1 MSLYELFNVKQSDSA
16 YDIETAGKSALRQIN
31 PATVKQ
37 FIHKYNLDFN
47 DEDIPI
53 LIQEMKKY
61 IDSSASLL
69 LNPPTRECYDA
80 LQRAN
85 TPNLQTITKA
95 RINYINAN
103 NSCVLF
109 DKSVLEKLPLA
120 EDTIKLSREGEKMKP
135 HNLKCRFCAK
145 DFTLDSYMIYQCKC
159 TARIG
164 HMKCANNFAT
174 EYKNRCPVCRGK
186 LLARKEISKY
196 MFWGIENKFK
206 M

>member
-1 MSLYELFNVKQSDSA
+1 MSLYDLFNVKQSDSA

-37 FIHKYNLDFN
+37 FISLYNLDAN

-53 LIQEMKKY
+53 LIQQMKKY

-85 TPNLQTITKA
+85 TPTLQTLTKA

-109 DKSVLEKLPLA
+109 DDSVLDMLPLA
-120 EDTIKLSREGEKMKP
+120 EDSIKLTTEGEENKP
-135 HNLKCRFCAK
+135 HNLMCRFCGK
-145 DFTLDSYMIYQCKC
+145 DFKLDCYMIYQCKC

-164 HMKCANNFAT
+164 HVKCASDFSL
-174 EYKNRCPVCRGK
+174 EYKKRCPVCRGK
-186 LLARKEISKY
+186 LLVRKEISKY
-196 MFWGIENKFK
+196 MFWCIEKKFK

>member
-1 MSLYELFNVKQSDSA
+1 MSLYDLFNVKKSDSA

-37 FIHKYNLDFN
+37 FINKHKLDFN
-47 DEDIPI
+47 DDDIPV
-53 LIQEMKKY
+53 LIREMKKY

-69 LNPPTRECYDA
+69 LSPETRECYDA

-85 TPNLQTITKA
+85 TPNLQTLTKA

-103 NSCVLF
+103 NSGVLF
-109 DKSVLEKLPLA
+109 DNSVFDMLPLA
-120 EDTIKLSREGEKMKP
+120 EDSINLTREGEMLPK
-135 HNLKCRFCAK
+135 HDLKCRFCAE
-145 DFTLDSYMIYQCKC
+145 DFTLDSFMIYQCKC

-164 HMKCANNFAT
+164 HVKCANKFT
-174 EYKNRCPVCRGK
+174 IEYKNRCPVCRGK
-186 LLARKEISKY
+186 LLARREISKY
-196 MFWGIENKFK
+196 MFWCIENKFK

>member
-1 MSLYELFNVKQSDSA
+1 MSLYDLFNVSSSDSA

-31 PATVKQ
+31 TGTVKQ

-47 DEDIPI
+47 DEDIPM

-80 LQRAN
+80 LQNAN
-85 TPNLQTITKA
+85 TPTLQTITKA

-103 NSCVLF
+103 NSDVLF
-109 DKSVLEKLPLA
+109 DNSVFDMLPLA
-120 EDTIKLSREGEKMKP
+120 EDSIKITTEGEKLKP
-135 HNLKCRFCAK
+135 HSLKCRFCAK
-145 DFTLDSYMIYQCKC
+145 DFTLDSFMIYQCKC

-164 HMKCANNFAT
+164 HIKCASDFSL

-186 LLARKEISKY
+186 LLARREISKY
-196 MFWGIENKFK
+196 MFWCIENKFK

>member
-1 MSLYELFNVKQSDSA
+1 MSLYELFNVSSSDSA

-31 PATVKQ
+31 TGTVKQ

-47 DEDIPI
+47 DEDIPM

-80 LQRAN
+80 LQNAN
-85 TPNLQTITKA
+85 TPTLQTITKA

-103 NSCVLF
+103 NSDVLF
-109 DKSVLEKLPLA
+109 DISVFDMLPLA
-120 EDTIKLSREGEKMKP
+120 EDSIKITTEGEKLKP

-145 DFTLDSYMIYQCKC
+145 DFTLDSFMIYQCKC

-164 HMKCANNFAT
+164 HVKCANKFT
-174 EYKNRCPVCRGK
+174 IEYKNRCPVCRGK
-186 LLARKEISKY
+186 LLARREISKY
-196 MFWGIENKFK
+196 MFWCIENKFK

>member
-1 MSLYELFNVKQSDSA
+1 MSLYELFNVQKSDSA

-37 FIHKYNLDFN
+37 FINEHNLDFN
-47 DEDIPI
+47 DEDIPV

-85 TPNLQTITKA
+85 TPNLQTLTKA

-103 NSCVLF
+103 KSGVLF
-109 DKSVLEKLPLA
+109 DESVLDMLPLA
-120 EDTIKLSREGEKMKP
+120 EDTIKLTREGEMLPK
-135 HNLKCRFCAK
+135 HDLKCRFCAK

-164 HMKCANNFAT
+164 HVKCANQFT
-174 EYKNRCPVCRGK
+174 IEYKNRCPVCRGK
-186 LLARKEISKY
+186 LLARREISKY
-196 MFWGIENKFK
+196 MFWCIENKFK

>member
-1 MSLYELFNVKQSDSA
+1 MSLYELFNVQQSDSA

-37 FIHKYNLDFN
+37 FIHKHDLDFN

-53 LIQEMKKY
+53 LIQQMKKY

-80 LQRAN
+80 LQRAK
-85 TPNLQTITKA
+85 TPNLQTIMKA

-109 DKSVLEKLPLA
+109 DESVLEKLPLA
-120 EDTIKLSREGEKMKP
+120 EDTIKLTREGEKMKS
-135 HNLKCRFCAK
+135 HNLKCRFCEK

-164 HMKCANNFAT
+164 HLKCASNFSL

-186 LLARKEISKY
+186 LLARREISKY
-196 MFWGIENKFK
+196 MFWCIENKFK